1 MPGFL
6 FMSELSRAL
15 SGGQVVT
22 SSFRKVPSQAST
34 AGWWV
39 DLSMASGSPVPN
51 FYADA
56 PLAATTLTPF
66 KGIFHGDDKS
76 PKQKY
81 LTRLGLVTPS
91 TALIGQYMLLDY
103 VMYYPFIDFDD
114 TATQIMDNTVTLP
127 RYTSGEGLQA
137 MLVAVAPTVGGG
149 IFTFDYLNQN
159 GDLKTSPVQSCGTAV
174 SNIATLV
181 TGQRATVGAVGPFLQ
196 LANGDTGIRA
206 IVSVSFTVPNG
217 GLGAL
222 VLVKPLVNAAI
233 REINVTMERDY
244 SATSPLKVRIYD
256 GAYLGLISN
265 CAASPAA
272 AQLFGYADFT
282 WN

>member
-15 SGGQVVT
+15 TGGQVVT

-56 PLAATTLTPF
+56 PVAAATLLPL

-81 LTRLGLVTPS
+81 LTRLGLITPS
-91 TALIGQYMLLDY
+91 TALVGQYTLLDY

-114 TATQIMDNTVTLP
+114 TSTQAMDNTVTLP
-127 RYTSGEGLQA
+127 RYTTGEGLQA

-149 IFTFDYLNQN
+149 VFTFDYINQN
-159 GDLKTSPVQSCGTAV
+159 GDLKTSPTQFCGTSV

-181 TGQRATVGAVGPFLQ
+181 TGQQATVGAVGPFLKLDQ
-196 LANGDTGIRA
+196 GDTGIRS

-222 VLVKPLVNAAI
+222 VLVKPLVNVAV
-233 REINVTMERDY
+233 REINVTMERSY
-244 SATSPLKVRIYD
+244 SSNSPLKVRIFD
-256 GAYLGLISN
+256 GAYLGLITN
-265 CAASPAA
+265 CAASVAA